1 MRRQRTPLAGRIRRT
16 WERLTSMPRSRAAAV
31 SVFNVHSE
39 GPDSSAAHISF
50 DGCTSG
56 RPSGVCLTIA
66 MIRERSASVILRLR
80 PCPPSSSRASSP
92 ERLKRCSRQRTV
104 F

>member
-1 MRRQRTPLAGRIRRT
+1 
-16 WERLTSMPRSRAAAV
+16 MPRFRAAAASV
-31 SVFNVHSE
+31 SKVHSE

-50 DGCTSG
+50 DGCTSS
-56 RPSGVCLTIA
+56 RPGGICLTIA

-80 PCPPSSSRASSP
+80 PCPPRSSRPSSP
-92 ERLKRCSRQRTV
+92 ERLKRCSQRRTV